1 MQCSHLWICL
11 PVLVIL
17 GSFVVPSE
25 SQRGLSGRSAHISAL
40 RAGHAVSNMTA
51 NRARL
56 VAHNTTLSGRR
67 SHDRNPTP
75 IRMTAADSISVLSRT
90 YSQLSPGSSRA
101 LGSRESST
109 GLTRVNGQNLAG
121 VSRAPSNRPS
131 DSPVEFPRVN
141 PAPARISRPI
151 TSRISAASS
160 RESSQIHHGTVQAS
174 SRTPAWHRYAVSSEK
189 SRGFNSDAGGR
200 SVSPQENRPASTRA
214 SKLSPVRTSLLA
226 SGSLRTRLTA
236 STSQLRSRQIA
247 RQNPGKRA
255 PSRRLI
261 GANVCGR
268 QCCSGWTVSPGTNR
282 CIKPVCDPPCQNR
295 GSCSR
300 PQLCVCRSGF
310 QGSRCEEVAPEQPY
324 IPRAFSS
331 RSFSSRSSAL
341 HSNTFQRIES
351 SAKNNTKST
360 NEASAGRKA
369 SSVGQ
374 SFVTQSRY
382 GQHVNTQQSPG
393 TSRTVKH
400 LSNGNGLSN
409 ALFNGNGQAWVQSRY
424 ATNGQA
430 LAENENSLPRGA
442 NLTTSIGTIKI
453 VFTPTICKRLC
464 TNGKCYNNCKKG
476 DPTTLY
482 SENGYG
488 PVSKSGFR
496 IYFCQI
502 PCLNGGYCIG
512 RDKCQC
518 PSNSTGKFCHLPV
531 PPEKQTVSKIA
542 TVSSSV
548 SQSVY
553 TLPLSNQQVVMLP
566 SLVNIHVNHPPEATV
581 QIHQVARVKTAPDAS
596 AKNSIKNSQGQ
607 QSVHSVQQRSQLNA
621 NGNINGQPQHRPMN
635 VGRCFQETADGQCGK
650 PLPGLTKQ
658 DDCCGSVGISWGYHK
673 CTKCPPKPEHPK
685 IHNGQIEC
693 PLGYKKMNQTSCQ
706 DINECL
712 MSGMC
717 QNANCLNTRGSYR
730 CTCKPGYMMDTSRSH
745 CISDKA
751 FSVEKGTCFRSLSRR
766 NCSLPLSQQI
776 TKQIC
781 CCSRVGKGWGK
792 NCEKCPLPGSVV
804 FNEICPAGHG
814 YHYSRSDIQISVR
827 PAEEHELAQITSEQ
841 YLDSQQST
849 IKDSDLTSK
858 EKSEDIRSEGYEA
871 TIKTPQPFAPAHVP
885 RVDAYP
891 VEVVVKTSPPT
902 LVHVVPE
909 STARQVASVFATE
922 ISVINIC
929 DVSPNICGPGL
940 CINQQVGYLCN
951 CDSGYQLDNQQT
963 KCVDT
968 DECRQTPQLCS
979 YGQCENT
986 MGSYRCICS
995 TGFVLNQ
1002 QGTDCLDINECEVD
1016 PCDGKGH
1023 CINTIGTYSCS
1034 CFAGYTLVILEDKQS
1049 CRDINECAQAN
1060 LCHRG
1065 HCTNTPGS
1073 YHCDCEEGYIMT
1085 RSGQCNDIDECR
1097 SPNICPNG
1105 KCINTMGSFECVS
1118 CSAGYRAV
1126 NGRCLD
1132 ENECLTFGICANGN
1146 CINMDGSYK
1155 CNCNQGFE
1163 PVTDLKSC
1171 RDIDEC
1177 VSFDVCFNG
1186 LCTNTE
1192 GSYTCSSCNF
1202 GYIIS
1207 EDRGRCEDIDECVSL
1222 DVCFNGLCT
1231 NTEGS
1236 YTCSSCNSGYRIS
1249 EDRDRCEDIDECVS
1263 LDVCFNGLC
1272 TNTEGSYTCSSC
1284 NSGYIISEDRDRCED
1299 INECLSKDICGPNG
1313 ECMNSE
1319 GSYFCICARGFEKT
1333 PDGTACQ
1340 DINEC
1345 LTSDICGPNGE
1356 CINNEAGSYYCLCAQ
1371 GYTTTTDGT
1380 ACEDVDECSE
1390 EAKCSGGQCI
1400 NTDGSYMCRCE
1411 TGFTHL
1417 PEAEQCIDIDEC
1429 SLYGSSVCGTWK
1441 CENTVGSYQCIVGC
1455 QPGFQRTAI
1464 GECIDIDECMN
1475 GTICGTHG
1483 YCENTDGSFRC
1494 HCDQG
1499 FEVPPRGQG
1508 CVDINECE
1516 MMNGVCGTALC
1527 ENFEGSFFCE
1537 CMDENEDFDPA
1548 RGQCRPR
1555 VAMEQTP
1562 GVAIMPELSRMPAL
1576 AKGDLKE
1583 CYYNLNDEN
1592 FCDNLLSRNIT
1603 KEECCCTVGVGWGD
1617 NCEVHPCPM
1626 INTDEY
1632 NEICPDGKGF
1642 IPFQI
1647 GSFSFGS
1654 QNYGDADEC
1663 TMFGSEICKNGHCVN
1678 NIGDYACYCGT
1689 GFYYDNVRLECV
1701 DIDECQDENT
1711 CVNGECVNTPGSF
1724 NCFCSPPLTLDVT
1737 RKRCINGTESGVD
1750 SEEVDTYLDICWQ
1763 GVTEDDICSKPLR
1776 TRSTTY
1782 TECCCLYGEA
1792 WGLQCAFCPSRTSD
1806 DFAQLCNVPRIF
1818 VDESTGLRDRPG
1830 YEYGPESPS
1839 YGQDFQRGIGS
1850 YDNYLQPEY
1859 RPYDS
1864 QPDIEYGPGDPY
1876 LGPRYGQRDPQP
1888 DSGHE
1893 LRDPHLTSQYGL
1905 IEPQHGEGYGSRNPQ
1920 SRPEYGSRGYS
1931 RIPQYRPQE
1940 PGRTPLFSSSDND
1953 RSSSFE
1959 GLQAEECGILNGCEN
1974 GRCVRVEEGYTCDC
1988 FDGFELDMTKMT
2000 CVDINECEDLSDSI
2014 LCRNASCENTEGSF
2028 KCICLPGYM
2037 LSQYPNDCIPET
2049 EAGHH

>member
-1 MQCSHLWICL
+1 MQCSRFRICF

-17 GSFVVPSE
+17 GSFVVLSE
-25 SQRGLSGRSAHISAL
+25 SQRSFRGSSAHIAAL
-40 RAGHAVSNMTA
+40 RTGQAVSNLTA
-51 NRARL
+51 SRARMAAL
-56 VAHNTTLSGRR
+56 STTLGGRR
-67 SHDRNPTP
+67 SQDRN
-75 IRMTAADSISVLSRT
+75 TASTRAPADPNAPVLSRT
-90 YSQLSPGSSRA
+90 QSQISPGHSGA
-101 LGSRESST
+101 LAARESST
-109 GLTRVNGQNLAG
+109 ALTRVNGQNLAG
-121 VSRAPSNRPS
+121 ASPAATHRPS
-131 DSPVEFPRVN
+131 DSPVRSRTVN
-141 PAPARISRPI
+141 PASAKISRPI
-151 TSRISAASS
+151 ASRISAASS
-160 RESSQIHHGTVQAS
+160 RESSRKLHGTAQDN
-174 SRTPAWHRYAVSSEK
+174 SRTPARQSYAASSTVN
-189 SRGFNSDAGGR
+189 RGFHSNVGGR
-200 SVSPQENRPASTRA
+200 SLSPQEKNPASTQG
-214 SKLSPVRTSLLA
+214 SKLSPVRASLLA

-236 STSQLRSRQIA
+236 STSQLRNRQIA
-247 RQNPGKRA
+247 RQTPGRRA

-310 QGSRCEEVAPEQPY
+310 QGSRCEEIVPEQPY

-341 HSNTFQRIES
+341 HSNIFPRIES
-351 SAKNNTKST
+351 NAKNNTKITS
-360 NEASAGRKA
+360 EASARHKA
-369 SSVGQ
+369 SPVGQ
-374 SFVTQSRY
+374 SFVTQHRQ
-382 GQHVNTQQSPG
+382 GQHGSTQQSSG

-400 LSNGNGLSN
+400 LSNGNGQLLSN
-409 ALFNGNGQAWVQSRY
+409 ALFNGNGQTSVQNHYR
-424 ATNGQA
+424 ANGQV
-430 LAENENSLPRGA
+430 LAENKNALPRGG

-453 VFTPTICKRLC
+453 VFTPTICKRQC
-464 TNGKCYNNCKKG
+464 INGKCYNNCKKG

-512 RDKCQC
+512 RDKCRC

-531 PPEKQTVSKIA
+531 PPEKQTVSK
-542 TVSSSV
+542 TVPVRSSD

-553 TLPLSNQQVVMLP
+553 TLPLSNQQVLMLP

-581 QIHQVARVKTAPDAS
+581 QIHQVARVKNAPDAS
-596 AKNSIKNSQGQ
+596 TTNSIKISQGQ
-607 QSVHSVQQRSQLNA
+607 QSAHSVQQRSQLNA
-621 NGNINGQPQHRPMN
+621 DGNINEQPQPQHRPMN

-685 IHNGQIEC
+685 IHNGQVEC
-693 PLGYKKMNQTSCQ
+693 PLGYKKMNQTNCK

-717 QNANCLNTRGSYR
+717 KNANCLNTRGSYR
-730 CTCKPGYMMDTSRSH
+730 CTCKPGYMLDTSRSH

-751 FSVEKGTCFRSLSRR
+751 VSVEKGTCFRSLSRR

-781 CCSRVGKGWGK
+781 CCSRVGKGWGR

-814 YHYSRSDIQISVR
+814 YHYSRSHIQISVR

-858 EKSEDIRSEGYEA
+858 EKNEDVRLEGYDT
-871 TIKTPQPFAPAHVP
+871 TIKAPQQPQPFAPAHVP

-922 ISVINIC
+922 ISVINVC

-940 CINQQVGYLCN
+940 CINQQVGYLCK

-968 DECRQTPQLCS
+968 DECREVPQLCS

-986 MGSYRCICS
+986 VGGYRCICS

-1002 QGTDCLDINECEVD
+1002 QGTDCIDINECELE
-1016 PCDGKGH
+1016 PCEGKGH
-1023 CINTIGTYSCS
+1023 CINTVGTYSCS
-1034 CFAGYTLVILEDKQS
+1034 CFSGYTLVSLEDKQS
-1049 CRDINECAQAN
+1049 CQDINECAQAN
-1060 LCHRG
+1060 LCRRG

-1073 YHCDCEEGYIMT
+1073 YRCDCEVGYMMT

-1097 SPNICPNG
+1097 SPNTCPTG
-1105 KCINTMGSFECVS
+1105 ECINTMGSFQCVS
-1118 CSAGYRAV
+1118 CSTGYRAI
-1126 NGRCLD
+1126 NGKCLD
-1132 ENECLTFGICANGN
+1132 ENECLSFAVCANGN

-1155 CNCNQGFE
+1155 CICNQGFE

-1177 VSFDVCFNG
+1177 VSP
-1186 LCTNTE
+1186 
-1192 GSYTCSSCNF
+1192 
-1202 GYIIS
+1202 
-1207 EDRGRCEDIDECVSL
+1207 

-1236 YTCSSCNSGYRIS
+1236 YTCSSCNSGYRVS
-1249 EDRDRCEDIDECVS
+1249 EDRDKCEDM
-1263 LDVCFNGLC
+1263 
-1272 TNTEGSYTCSSC
+1272 
-1284 NSGYIISEDRDRCED
+1284 
-1299 INECLSKDICGPNG
+1299 NECLSKGICGPNG
-1313 ECMNSE
+1313 ECTNIE
-1319 GSYFCICARGFEKT
+1319 GSYFCICARGFENT
-1333 PDGTACQ
+1333 PDGTGCQ

-1345 LTSDICGPNGE
+1345 LARDICGPNGE

-1371 GYTTTTDGT
+1371 GYTTTADGT
-1380 ACEDVDECSE
+1380 GCEDVNECSE

-1464 GECIDIDECMN
+1464 GECIDIDECIN

-1508 CVDINECE
+1508 CVDIDECA

-1555 VAMEQTP
+1555 IAMEETP
-1562 GVAIMPELSRMPAL
+1562 GVSIVPELPRMSAP

-1617 NCEVHPCPM
+1617 NCEVHPCPI

-1663 TMFGSEICKNGHCVN
+1663 AMFGSEICKNGHCVN

-1711 CVNGECVNTPGSF
+1711 CVNGECVNTPGAF

-1750 SEEVDTYLDICWQ
+1750 SEEVDTYLDVCWQ

-1806 DFAQLCNVPRIF
+1806 DFAQLCNIPRIF
-1818 VDESTGLRDRPG
+1818 GDVSTGLHDRPG
-1830 YEYGPESPS
+1830 YEYGPETPS
-1839 YGQDFQRGIGS
+1839 YGQDFQLGIGS
-1850 YDNYLQPEY
+1850 DDNYLQPEY

-1864 QPDIEYGPGDPY
+1864 QRELEYGPVNPY
-1876 LGPRYGQRDPQP
+1876 LGPRFESRDPQP
-1888 DSGHE
+1888 GSVYE
-1893 LRDPHLTSQYGL
+1893 LRDPHLTPQYGL
-1905 IEPQHGEGYGSRNPQ
+1905 TDPRFGEGYGSRNPQ
-1920 SRPEYGSRGYS
+1920 PGPEYGSRGDS
-1931 RIPQYRPQE
+1931 RTPQYSPRQ
-1940 PGRTPLFSSSDND
+1940 PGRVPLFSSSDND

-2014 LCRNASCENTEGSF
+2014 LCRNASCENTEGSY
-2028 KCICLPGYM
+2028 KCNCLPGYM
-2037 LSQYPNDCIPET
+2037 FSQYPNDCVPET
-2049 EAGHH
+2049 EARQH

>member
-1 MQCSHLWICL
+1 MECSRLWICI
-11 PVLVIL
+11 PVLVVL

-25 SQRGLSGRSAHISAL
+25 SQMGFSGRSAQISAL
-40 RAGHAVSNMTA
+40 RTGHGVSNLTA
-51 NRARL
+51 TRTRL
-56 VAHNTTLSGRR
+56 AAHRTTLSGRR
-67 SHDRNPTP
+67 NPSSFRVP
-75 IRMTAADSISVLSRT
+75 VDANISVLSRT
-90 YSQLSPGSSRA
+90 DRQASPGDSGA
-101 LGSRESST
+101 PDSRENNT
-109 GLTRVNGQNLAG
+109 GLARVNGQNLAG
-121 VSRAPSNRPS
+121 VSRAASSRPNVG
-131 DSPVEFPRVN
+131 PVASRRVN
-141 PAPARISRPI
+141 PASARISRPI
-151 TSRISAASS
+151 TSRISAVSS
-160 RESSQIHHGTVQAS
+160 RESSRIHHGTAQAS
-174 SRTPAWHRYAVSSEK
+174 SRTPAWQRYAVSSEK
-189 SRGFNSDAGGR
+189 NSGFISDAGGR
-200 SVSPQENRPASTRA
+200 SVSSQEKNPVSTRG
-214 SKLSPVRTSLLA
+214 SKVSPVRTSFLS
-226 SGSLRTRLTA
+226 SGALRTRLTA
-236 STSQLRSRQIA
+236 SSSQLRSRQMA
-247 RQNPGKRA
+247 SQNPGKRT
-255 PSRRLI
+255 PIRRLI

-310 QGSRCEEVAPEQPY
+310 QGSRCEEIVPEQPY
-324 IPRAFSS
+324 IPRAFLS
-331 RSFSSRSSAL
+331 RSFSSQSSAL
-341 HSNTFQRIES
+341 QSNTFQRIES
-351 SAKNNTKST
+351 SAKNNTEST
-360 NEASAGRKA
+360 NEASTRHKT
-369 SSVGQ
+369 SSVAQ
-374 SFVTQSRY
+374 SFVTRSRY
-382 GQHVNTQQSPG
+382 GQRVNTQQLPG

-400 LSNGNGLSN
+400 LSHGNGQLLSN
-409 ALFNGNGQAWVQSRY
+409 ALFNGNGQARVQNRFI
-424 ATNGQA
+424 TNGQI
-430 LAENENSLPRGA
+430 LAENENALTRGA

-453 VFTPTICKRLC
+453 VFTPTICKRQC
-464 TNGKCYNNCKKG
+464 INGKCYNNCKKG

-482 SENGYG
+482 SENGHG

-512 RDKCQC
+512 RDKCWC

-542 TVSSSV
+542 PISSSV

-581 QIHQVARVKTAPDAS
+581 QIHQVARVKNAPDS
-596 AKNSIKNSQGQ
+596 STKNSIKSSQDQ
-607 QSVHSVQQRSQLNA
+607 QSIHSVQQRSQLNA
-621 NGNINGQPQHRPMN
+621 NGNINEQTRPQPQHRPVN

-673 CTKCPPKPEHPK
+673 CTKCPPKPANPK
-685 IHNGQIEC
+685 IQNGQVEC

-730 CTCKPGYMMDTSRSH
+730 CTCKPGYMLDTSRSH

-751 FSVEKGTCFRSLSRR
+751 VSAEKGPCFRSLSRR

-804 FNEICPAGHG
+804 FNEVCPAGHG
-814 YHYSRSDIQISVR
+814 YHYSRSHIQISVR

-858 EKSEDIRSEGYEA
+858 GLNEDARLEGYDA
-871 TIKTPQPFAPAHVP
+871 TVKTPQPFAPAHVS
-885 RVDAYP
+885 RVDTFP

-902 LVHVVPE
+902 VVHVVPE

-922 ISVINIC
+922 ISVLNIC

-963 KCVDT
+963 KCVDA
-968 DECRQTPQLCS
+968 DECRQIPQLCS

-986 MGSYRCICS
+986 MGGYRCICS
-995 TGFVLNQ
+995 TGFMLNQ
-1002 QGTDCLDINECEVD
+1002 QGTDCIDINECEAD
-1016 PCDGKGH
+1016 PCEGNGH
-1023 CINTIGTYSCS
+1023 CINTLGTYSCS
-1034 CFAGYTLVILEDKQS
+1034 CFSGYTLVILEDKRS
-1049 CRDINECAQAN
+1049 CQDINECEQVN
-1060 LCHRG
+1060 LCPRG
-1065 HCTNTPGS
+1065 YCTNTPGS
-1073 YHCDCEEGYIMT
+1073 YRCDCEEGYIMT
-1085 RSGQCNDIDECR
+1085 RSGQCNDNDECR
-1097 SPNICPNG
+1097 SPNTCPTG
-1105 KCINTMGSFECVS
+1105 KCINTLGSFECVS
-1118 CSAGYRAV
+1118 CSAGYRAM

-1132 ENECLTFGICANGN
+1132 ENECLTFGICANGY
-1146 CINMDGSYK
+1146 CINMEGSYR

-1163 PVTDLKSC
+1163 PVTDQKSC

-1177 VSFDVCFNG
+1177 VSLEVCLNG
-1186 LCTNTE
+1186 LCTNTD
-1192 GSYTCSSCNF
+1192 GSYTCASCSP
-1202 GYIIS
+1202 GYRVS
-1207 EDRGRCEDIDECVSL
+1207 EDRH
-1222 DVCFNGLCT
+1222 
-1231 NTEGS
+1231 
-1236 YTCSSCNSGYRIS
+1236 
-1249 EDRDRCEDIDECVS
+1249 
-1263 LDVCFNGLC
+1263 
-1272 TNTEGSYTCSSC
+1272 
-1284 NSGYIISEDRDRCED
+1284 RCED
-1299 INECLSKDICGPNG
+1299 INECLSKDICGPDG

-1319 GSYFCICARGFEKT
+1319 GSYSCICARGFANT
-1333 PDGTACQ
+1333 PDGTGCQ

-1345 LTSDICGPNGE
+1345 LTRDICGPNGE
-1356 CINNEAGSYYCLCAQ
+1356 CINNEGGSYYCLCAQ
-1371 GYTTTTDGT
+1371 GYTTTPDGT
-1380 ACEDVDECSE
+1380 ICEDVDECSE
-1390 EAKCSGGQCI
+1390 EAKCPGGQCI

-1411 TGFTHL
+1411 NGFTHL

-1429 SLYGSSVCGTWK
+1429 SLYGSSVCGIWK

-1464 GECIDIDECMN
+1464 GECIDINECMN
-1475 GTICGTHG
+1475 GTICGAHG

-1494 HCDQG
+1494 LCDRG
-1499 FEVPPRGQG
+1499 FEIPPREQG

-1527 ENFEGSFFCE
+1527 ENVEGSFFCV

-1548 RGQCRPR
+1548 RGQCHPR
-1555 VAMEQTP
+1555 VTIVEQAP
-1562 GVAIMPELSRMPAL
+1562 GVATMSELSMMPAP

-1626 INTDEY
+1626 ISTDEY

-1647 GSFSFGS
+1647 DSFSFGS

-1663 TMFGSEICKNGHCVN
+1663 AMFGSEICKNGHCVN
-1678 NIGDYACYCGT
+1678 TIGDYACYCDT

-1701 DIDECQDENT
+1701 DINECQDENT

-1724 NCFCSPPLTLDVT
+1724 NCFCSPPLTLDIT

-1750 SEEVDTYLDICWQ
+1750 SEEADTYLDICWQ

-1806 DFAQLCNVPRIF
+1806 DFAQLCNIPRIF
-1818 VDESTGLRDRPG
+1818 SDGSTGLRDRPG
-1830 YEYGPESPS
+1830 YEYGPETPS

-1850 YDNYLQPEY
+1850 YDNYLQPAY
-1859 RPYDS
+1859 GPYDS
-1864 QPDIEYGPGDPY
+1864 QHAPEYGLGDPY

-1888 DSGHE
+1888 DSGYE
-1893 LRDPHLTSQYGL
+1893 LRDPHLTAQYGL
-1905 IEPQHGEGYGSRNPQ
+1905 TEPRQGEPYGSRNPQ
-1920 SRPEYGSRGYS
+1920 PRPEYGSRGYS

-1940 PGRTPLFSSSDND
+1940 PARIPLFSSIDND

-1974 GRCVRVEEGYTCDC
+1974 GQCVRVQEGYTCDC

-2014 LCRNASCENTEGSF
+2014 PLCRNANCENTDGSY

-2037 LSQYPNDCIPET
+2037 VSQYPNDCIPET
-2049 EAGHH
+2049 EAGHQ

>member
-1 MQCSHLWICL
+1 MQCSRLRICF

-17 GSFVVPSE
+17 GSFVVLSE
-25 SQRGLSGRSAHISAL
+25 SQRGFSGRSAHISGL
-40 RAGHAVSNMTA
+40 RTGHAVSSRTV
-51 NRARL
+51 NRTRLAARS
-56 VAHNTTLSGRR
+56 TTLGGRR
-67 SHDRNPTP
+67 SQDRNPAS
-75 IRMTAADSISVLSRT
+75 IRASADDRVSVLSRT
-90 YSQLSPGSSRA
+90 DRQVLPGNDRA

-109 GLTRVNGQNLAG
+109 GLTQVNGQNLAG
-121 VSRAPSNRPS
+121 VSRAASNRPS
-131 DSPVEFPRVN
+131 DSRVESRRIN
-141 PAPARISRPI
+141 PASAKISRPI

-160 RESSQIHHGTVQAS
+160 RESSRIHHGTAQAG
-174 SRTPAWHRYAVSSEK
+174 SRTPARHSYAVSSEK
-189 SRGFNSDAGGR
+189 LRGFNSDAGGR
-200 SVSPQENRPASTRA
+200 SVSDATSTRD

-226 SGSLRTRLTA
+226 SDSLRTRLTA
-236 STSQLRSRQIA
+236 STSQLRNRQIA

-310 QGSRCEEVAPEQPY
+310 QGSRCEEIAPEQPY
-324 IPRAFSS
+324 IPHAFSS
-331 RSFSSRSSAL
+331 RSFSSRPSAL
-341 HSNTFQRIES
+341 HSSTFQRIES

-360 NEASAGRKA
+360 HETSARHKA

-374 SFVTQSRY
+374 SFVTPRRH
-382 GQHVNTQQSPG
+382 GQHVNAQQLSG

-400 LSNGNGLSN
+400 LSNGNGQLLSN
-409 ALFNGNGQAWVQSRY
+409 VLFNGNGQARVQSRY
-424 ATNGQA
+424 ATNGQ
-430 LAENENSLPRGA
+430 LFAENENALPQGG
-442 NLTTSIGTIKI
+442 NLSTNIGTIKI
-453 VFTPTICKRLC
+453 VFTPTICKRQC
-464 TNGKCYNNCKKG
+464 INGKCYNNCKKG

-531 PPEKQTVSKIA
+531 PPEKQTVSKTAQEI
-542 TVSSSV
+542 SSV

-553 TLPLSNQQVVMLP
+553 TLPLSNQQVLMLP

-596 AKNSIKNSQGQ
+596 TMNSIKNSQGQ
-607 QSVHSVQQRSQLNA
+607 QSAHSVQQRSQFNA
-621 NGNINGQPQHRPMN
+621 NGNINGQSQSQHRPMN

-685 IHNGQIEC
+685 IQNGQVEC

-730 CTCKPGYMMDTSRSH
+730 CTCKPGYMLDTSRSH

-751 FSVEKGTCFRSLSRR
+751 VSVEKGTCFRSLSRR

-781 CCSRVGKGWGK
+781 CCSRVGKGWGQ

-814 YHYSRSDIQISVR
+814 YHYSRSHIQISVR

-849 IKDSDLTSK
+849 IKDTDLTSK
-858 EKSEDIRSEGYEA
+858 EKNEDVRLEGHHT
-871 TIKTPQPFAPAHVP
+871 TIKAPQPFAPAHVP

-909 STARQVASVFATE
+909 PTARQVASVFATE

-929 DVSPNICGPGL
+929 DVSPNICGPGH
-940 CINQQVGYLCN
+940 CINQQVGYLCK

-979 YGQCENT
+979 NGQCENT
-986 MGSYRCICS
+986 VGGYRCICS
-995 TGFVLNQ
+995 AGFVLNQ
-1002 QGTDCLDINECEVD
+1002 QGTDCIDINECEVD
-1016 PCDGKGH
+1016 PCEGKGH
-1023 CINTIGTYSCS
+1023 CINTVGTYSCS
-1034 CFAGYTLVILEDKQS
+1034 CFSGYTLVSLEDKQS
-1049 CRDINECAQAN
+1049 CQDINECAQAN

-1073 YHCDCEEGYIMT
+1073 YRCDCEEGYIM

-1097 SPNICPNG
+1097 SPNTCPTG

-1118 CSAGYRAV
+1118 CSAGYKAMS
-1126 NGRCLD
+1126 GRCLD

-1146 CINMDGSYK
+1146 CINMDGSYR

-1177 VSFDVCFNG
+1177 A
-1186 LCTNTE
+1186 
-1192 GSYTCSSCNF
+1192 
-1202 GYIIS
+1202 
-1207 EDRGRCEDIDECVSL
+1207 SL

-1236 YTCSSCNSGYRIS
+1236 YTCSSCNSGYRVS
-1249 EDRDRCEDIDECVS
+1249 EDRGRCEDIDEC
-1263 LDVCFNGLC
+1263 
-1272 TNTEGSYTCSSC
+1272 
-1284 NSGYIISEDRDRCED
+1284 
-1299 INECLSKDICGPNG
+1299 LSKGICGPNG
-1313 ECMNSE
+1313 ECMNNK
-1319 GSYFCICARGFEKT
+1319 GSYFCICARGFENT
-1333 PDGTACQ
+1333 PDDTGCQ

-1345 LTSDICGPNGE
+1345 LTRDVCGPNGE

-1380 ACEDVDECSE
+1380 GCEDVDECSE
-1390 EAKCSGGQCI
+1390 ETKCSGGQCI

-1429 SLYGSSVCGTWK
+1429 SLYGSSVCGIWK

-1483 YCENTDGSFRC
+1483 YCENTDGSFHC

-1548 RGQCRPR
+1548 RGQCHPR

-1562 GVAIMPELSRMPAL
+1562 GVSIMPELSMMPAS

-1654 QNYGDADEC
+1654 QNYG
-1663 TMFGSEICKNGHCVN
+1663 
-1678 NIGDYACYCGT
+1678 
-1689 GFYYDNVRLECV
+1689 
-1701 DIDECQDENT
+1701 
-1711 CVNGECVNTPGSF
+1711 
-1724 NCFCSPPLTLDVT
+1724 
-1737 RKRCINGTESGVD
+1737 VD

-1763 GVTEDDICSKPLR
+1763 DVSEDDICNKPLR

-1818 VDESTGLRDRPG
+1818 GDGSTGLRDRPG
-1830 YEYGPESPS
+1830 FEYGPETPP
-1839 YGQDFQRGIGS
+1839 YDQDFHRGIGS

-1864 QPDIEYGPGDPY
+1864 QSELEYGPGDPY
-1876 LGPRYGQRDPQP
+1876 LGPRFGQRDPQP
-1888 DSGHE
+1888 DSGYE
-1893 LRDPHLTSQYGL
+1893 LRDPLLTPQYGL
-1905 IEPQHGEGYGSRNPQ
+1905 TEPQFGEGYGSRNPQ
-1920 SRPEYGSRGYS
+1920 PRPEYGSQGYS
-1931 RIPQYRPQE
+1931 RTPQYRPQE
-1940 PGRTPLFSSSDND
+1940 PGRIPLFSSSDND

-2014 LCRNASCENTEGSF
+2014 LCRNASCENTEGSY

-2037 LSQYPNDCIPET
+2037 LSQYANDCIPET
-2049 EAGHH
+2049 EARYH

>member
-1 MQCSHLWICL
+1 MQYSRFWIGMS
-11 PVLVIL
+11 VLVVW
-17 GSFVVPSE
+17 GSFVVPGA
-25 SQRGLSGRSAHISAL
+25 SQRSLSSRSPAL
-40 RAGHAVSNMTA
+40 NLTA
-51 NRARL
+51 RWGSR
-56 VAHNTTLSGRR
+56 
-67 SHDRNPTP
+67 
-75 IRMTAADSISVLSRT
+75 TAA
-90 YSQLSPGSSRA
+90 
-101 LGSRESST
+101 
-109 GLTRVNGQNLAG
+109 RVNPLAL
-121 VSRAPSNRPS
+121 RPS
-131 DSPVEFPRVN
+131 DAASPR
-141 PAPARISRPI
+141 AASARTGRPI
-151 TSRISAASS
+151 TSRISAVSS
-160 RESSQIHHGTVQAS
+160 RESARIEYGAARSTAWNGRGAAS
-174 SRTPAWHRYAVSSEK
+174 SQEREAA
-189 SRGFNSDAGGR
+189 AGKG
-200 SVSPQENRPASTRA
+200 SPGPSA
-214 SKLSPVRTSLLA
+214 LSPVSLRNRITA
-226 SGSLRTRLTA
+226 SGS
-236 STSQLRSRQIA
+236 QLRNRQLN
-247 RQNPGKRA
+247 RQNPGKRT
-255 PSRRLI
+255 PLRKLI

-310 QGSRCEEVAPEQPY
+310 QGSRCEEIVPEQPY
-324 IPRAFSS
+324 MPRILSS

-341 HSNTFQRIES
+341 RSNIFQRTDS
-351 SAKNNTKST
+351 STKNTTRSKT
-360 NEASAGRKA
+360 EPSAGHRA
-369 SSVGQ
+369 SLIGQSSV
-374 SFVTQSRY
+374 STLSRY
-382 GQHVNTQQSPG
+382 GQPVNTQQVPG
-393 TSRTVKH
+393 TLRTVKH
-400 LSNGNGLSN
+400 LSNGNGQLLSN
-409 ALFNGNGQAWVQSRY
+409 ALFNGNGQARVQNRFT
-424 ATNGQA
+424 TNGQT
-430 LAENENSLPRGA
+430 LVENEHPLLRGA
-442 NLTTSIGTIKI
+442 NLTTNIGTIKI
-453 VFTPTICKRLC
+453 VFTPTICKRQC
-464 TNGKCYNNCKKG
+464 INGKCYNNCKKG

-512 RDKCQC
+512 RDKCRC

-531 PPEKQTVSKIA
+531 PPEKQTVSK
-542 TVSSSV
+542 TVPVRSSV

-581 QIHQVARVKTAPDAS
+581 QIHQVARVKTVPDTPI
-596 AKNSIKNSQGQ
+596 KNSIKLSQEQ
-607 QSVHSVQQRSQLNA
+607 QPIHSVQQRSQLNA
-621 NGNINGQPQHRPMN
+621 NGNVNGQPKPQSQPQPQPPTRTLN

-673 CTKCPPKPEHPK
+673 CTKCPPKPEYPK
-685 IHNGQIEC
+685 IQNGQVEC

-751 FSVEKGTCFRSLSRR
+751 VSVEKGTCFRSLSRR

-792 NCEKCPLPGSVV
+792 NCEKCPLPGSAV
-804 FNEICPAGHG
+804 FDEICPAGHG
-814 YHYSRSDIQISVR
+814 YHYSRSHVQISVR

-858 EKSEDIRSEGYEA
+858 EKDEFIRLEGYDT
-871 TIKTPQPFAPAHVP
+871 TIKTPQPFAPAHIP
-885 RVDAYP
+885 RIDAYP
-891 VEVVVKTSPPT
+891 VEVLVKTSPPT
-902 LVHVVPE
+902 LVQIVPE
-909 STARQVASVFATE
+909 PTPRQVASVFATE
-922 ISVINIC
+922 ISVVNIC
-929 DVSPNICGPGL
+929 DVSPNICGPGI
-940 CINQQVGYLCN
+940 CISQQVGYLCN
-951 CDSGYQLDNQQT
+951 CDPGYQLNDQKT
-963 KCVDT
+963 KCVDI
-968 DECRQTPQLCS
+968 DECWQIPQFCS
-979 YGQCENT
+979 YGRCENT
-986 MGSYRCICS
+986 VGSYRCVCS
-995 TGFVLNQ
+995 IGFVLNQ
-1002 QGTDCLDINECEVD
+1002 QGIDCIDINECEGD
-1016 PCDGKGH
+1016 PCEGKGH
-1023 CINTIGTYSCS
+1023 CINTAGTYSCS
-1034 CFAGYTLVILEDKQS
+1034 CYSGYTLAILEDKQT
-1049 CRDINECAQAN
+1049 CQDINECAQAH

-1065 HCTNTPGS
+1065 RCINTPGS
-1073 YHCDCEEGYIMT
+1073 YHCDCEEGYIMAP
-1085 RSGQCNDIDECR
+1085 SGQCNDIDECS
-1097 SPNICPNG
+1097 SPNTCPTG
-1105 KCINTMGSFECVS
+1105 ECINTLGSFECVS
-1118 CSAGYRAV
+1118 CSVGYKAM
-1126 NGRCLD
+1126 NGRCVD

-1146 CINMDGSYK
+1146 CINVDGSYR
-1155 CNCNQGFE
+1155 CSCNQGFE
-1163 PVTDLKSC
+1163 PGDNLKSC

-1177 VSFDVCFNG
+1177 M
-1186 LCTNTE
+1186 
-1192 GSYTCSSCNF
+1192 
-1202 GYIIS
+1202 
-1207 EDRGRCEDIDECVSL
+1207 SL

-1236 YTCSSCNSGYRIS
+1236 YECSSCSLGYKLS
-1249 EDRDRCEDIDECVS
+1249 EDRHRCEDM
-1263 LDVCFNGLC
+1263 
-1272 TNTEGSYTCSSC
+1272 
-1284 NSGYIISEDRDRCED
+1284 
-1299 INECLSKDICGPNG
+1299 NECLSKDVCGPNG
-1313 ECMNSE
+1313 ECVNSE
-1319 GSYFCICARGFEKT
+1319 GSYFCICARGFTTT
-1333 PDGTACQ
+1333 PDGTGCQ

-1345 LTSDICGPNGE
+1345 LARDICGPNGE
-1356 CINNEAGSYYCLCAQ
+1356 CINNEGGSYHCLCAQ

-1380 ACEDVDECSE
+1380 GCEDVDECSDE
-1390 EAKCSGGQCI
+1390 TKCSGGQCI
-1400 NTDGSYMCRCE
+1400 NTDGSYMCRCDA
-1411 TGFTHL
+1411 GFTHL

-1429 SLYGSSVCGTWK
+1429 SLYGSSVCGVWK
-1441 CENTVGSYQCIVGC
+1441 CENTVGSYQCIVRC

-1464 GECIDIDECMN
+1464 GECIDVDECMN

-1499 FEVPPRGQG
+1499 FEIPPGGQG
-1508 CVDINECE
+1508 CVDVNECE

-1527 ENFEGSFFCE
+1527 ENYEGSFFCV

-1548 RGQCRPR
+1548 RGQCHPR
-1555 VAMEQTP
+1555 VTMEQTP
-1562 GVAIMPELSRMPAL
+1562 VSMMPAP
-1576 AKGDLKE
+1576 AKGDLKA

-1603 KEECCCTVGVGWGD
+1603 KEECCCTVGLGWGD

-1654 QNYGDADEC
+1654 QSYGDADEC

-1678 NIGDYACYCGT
+1678 NIGDYACYCDT
-1689 GFYYDNVRLECV
+1689 GYYYNNVRLECV

-1737 RKRCINGTESGVD
+1737 RKKCINGTELGVN

-1763 GVTEDDICSKPLR
+1763 AVTEDDICSKPLR

-1792 WGLQCAFCPSRTSD
+1792 WGLQCAFCPSRTSV
-1806 DFAQLCNVPRIF
+1806 DFAQLCNIPRIF
-1818 VDESTGLRDRPG
+1818 GDGSTGLRDRPG
-1830 YEYGPESPS
+1830 YEYGPEIPP
-1839 YGQDFQRGIGS
+1839 YGQDFQPGIGS
-1850 YDNYLQPEY
+1850 YDNYVQPEY

-1864 QPDIEYGPGDPY
+1864 QQGLEYGLGDPY
-1876 LGPRYGQRDPQP
+1876 LRQRDPQP
-1888 DSGHE
+1888 DSRYE
-1893 LRDPHLTSQYGL
+1893 LRDPYPARQYGPV
-1905 IEPQHGEGYGSRNPQ
+1905 EPQYGEAYGPRNSQPGSEYSSTGYL
-1920 SRPEYGSRGYS
+1920 
-1931 RIPQYRPQE
+1931 RIPQYRPRE
-1940 PGRTPLFSSSDND
+1940 PGRIPLFSSSEND

-1974 GRCVRVEEGYTCDC
+1974 GRCVRVQEGYTCDC

-2014 LCRNASCENTEGSF
+2014 PLCRNASCENTEGSY
-2028 KCICLPGYM
+2028 KCICLPGFV
-2037 LSQYPNDCIPET
+2037 LSQYPNDCIPEIET
-2049 EAGHH
+2049 EHQ